1 MIDRT
6 IALAA
11 ARFVI
16 ASQYGDPFEQCGFAG
31 AVLAGDDGNRPIEAQ
46 LEIIQQKRQ
55 TERIGRSILNSRRI
69 EPDPF
74 QIWRW
79 QIDGAISS

>member
-11 ARFVI
+11 AGFVI

-31 AVLAGDDGNRPIEAQ
+31 AVLAGDDGDRPIETQ
-46 LEIIQQKRQ
+46 LEIIQQKR
-55 TERIGRSILNSRRI
+55 
-69 EPDPF
+69 
-74 QIWRW
+74 
-79 QIDGAISS
+79 